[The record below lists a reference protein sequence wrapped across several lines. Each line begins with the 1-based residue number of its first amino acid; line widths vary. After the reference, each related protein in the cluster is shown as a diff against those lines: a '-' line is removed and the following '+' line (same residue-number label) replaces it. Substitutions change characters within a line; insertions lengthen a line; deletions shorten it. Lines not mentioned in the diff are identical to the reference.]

1 MIAQTTPTGRAAV
14 ALVIE
19 QDYRLGD
26 VKHCVLLRR
35 GFNHVYGLEFVDGR
49 RAAPKHR
56 QLP

>member
-1 MIAQTTPTGRAAV
+1 MIAQTTPTGRAV